1 MPAAE
6 RRLSSDGHKGGRKVV
21 VAKRPGPAPAEPLK
35 KRSKTDRKKAEVDR
49 MRNKRERKLEDKHTN
64 DEPKL
69 AGAQT
74 PVRARVPTSPN
85 CHLPCI
91 QTEAERAV

>member
-49 MRNKRERKLEDKHTN
+49 MRNKRERKLEDKQILGNKDSDDPTH
-64 DEPKL
+64 
-69 AGAQT
+69 GARSCRPST
-74 PVRARVPTSPN
+74 YNFTYK
-85 CHLPCI
+85 
-91 QTEAERAV
+91 